1 MRGRYGA
8 AVDQFA
14 GRIDRHG
21 TSSGQYLPAVADHCI
36 RMCRHQG
43 DFAGVHATQYAGI
56 DRVRRRS
63 AGRRRAAGRRS
74 SPSVDRNV
82 VLSGD
87 DAYVATPYRCIDV
100 RRTGQDV
107 RVIATLRIQTAP
119 GYRYFALPYGKSG
132 QCAALV
138 MRLAGG

>member
-14 GRIDRHG
+14 GRIHRHG
-21 TSSGQYLPAVADHCI
+21 TGSGQYLPAVADHCI

-43 DFAGVHATQYAGI
+43 NFASVHAAQYAGI
-56 DRVRRRS
+56 DRVCRQS
-63 AGRRRAAGRRS
+63 AGRGQAAGGRGAS
-74 SPSVDRNV
+74 SVGRNV

-87 DAYVATPYRCIDV
+87 DAYVSTPYRCIDV

-119 GYRYFALPYGKSG
+119 GYRYFALPHGKSG

-138 MRLAGG
+138 MWLAGG